1 MTVLV
6 AVQTQLE
13 KLGDSEAGRLLASA
27 VCSAYWGGDY
37 VVALRDLSTKF
48 DSENLGLV
56 VALLDYRNTPN
67 WSDNDFWRLACFAKA
82 MHDL

>member
-1 MTVLV
+1 MTVLET
-6 AVQTQLE
+6 TQARLE
-13 KLGDSEAGRLLASA
+13 NLGDSEAGRLLGAA

-37 VVALRDLSTKF
+37 VVALRDLATKF

-67 WSDNDFWRLACFAKA
+67 WSDNDFWRLACLAKD
-82 MHDL
+82 MHNL